1 MKKLCV
7 FLDNGHGSNTSGK
20 CSPNGLF
27 REYKWARDIVKRLHV
42 KLNNMGI
49 MTFNVTPEE
58 QDVALSVRVN
68 RINKK
73 YAELKK
79 EGYECILISV
89 HNNAAGN
96 DKKWHTACG
105 WSVYVSKNSSAK
117 SKELAKLLYEQ
128 CEARNLKGNRWTP
141 PGKYWEANYTIL
153 AKTNCPAVLTENMF
167 MDNKTDYNFL
177 NRMDGCQTIIDLHVD
192 GIMKY
197 KEYLENL

>member
-7 FLDNGHGSNTSGK
+7 FLDNGHGSNTPGK

-27 REYKWARDIVKRLHV
+27 KEYKWTRDIVRRLHV
-42 KLNNMGI
+42 KLNSMGI

-96 DKKWHTACG
+96 DKKWHNACG
-105 WSVYVSKNSSAK
+105 WSVYVSKNSSTK

-153 AKTNCPAVLTENMF
+153 TKTNCPAVLTENMF

-177 NRMDGCQTIIDLHVD
+177 NRTDGSQMIIDLHVD

-197 KEYLENL
+197 KEYLEKL